1 METAQNSTSS
11 EQKSTECK
19 QCGKVFEYG
28 SEAEAFTYIPVPQ
41 CCSKEC
47 KDKLSEAIETKEE
60 EKRKERELKETNS
73 QIFKC
78 DSKIKYII
86 PKKYLDIETYKSD
99 LFINAVKGIK
109 LKVKCKSSYG
119 VDHADVSY
127 DFGKS
132 LFLTGSVG
140 RGKTVFIASVAKAY
154 LKTGIPIKWIS
165 FPKFIMELQNM
176 FRSSDDSPY
185 DEAKKVAKYESML
198 FIDDLGAEKLTE
210 FVSQIMYYIINE
222 REQNM
227 LPTIITSNYSL
238 SEINQQIDAR
248 VSSRIAGMCEVLE
261 FKGIDK
267 RIAKQ

>member
-11 EQKSTECK
+11 EQKSTECG
-19 QCGKVFEYG
+19 QCGKVFEYEEVDG
-28 SEAEAFTYIPVPQ
+28 IFNYTPS

-47 KDKLSEAIETKEE
+47 EAKLVEAKEAKEE
-60 EKRKERELKETNS
+60 KARQEREIKETRS
-73 QIFKC
+73 LIYRC
-78 DSKIKYII
+78 ERKIDRKI
-86 PKKYLDIETYKSD
+86 PKKYIDIETYKSK
-99 LFINAVKGIK
+99 LFNKAIEGIK
-109 LKVKCKSSYG
+109 LKVNCKSSYG
-119 VDHADVSY
+119 MHDTTIDY
-127 DFGKS
+127 TYGKS

-140 RGKTVFIASVAKAY
+140 RGKTVFIASVVKAY
-154 LKTGIPIKWIS
+154 LKAGIPIKWIS

-261 FKGIDK
+261 FKGTDK

>member
-11 EQKSTECK
+11 EQKSTECYFCK
-19 QCGKVFEYG
+19 KVFEY
-28 SEAEAFTYIPVPQ
+28 EYLDNPFFRTPYY
-41 CCSKEC
+41 CSKEC
-47 KDKLSEAIETKEE
+47 EEKSVEARKVKEQKKLKELIEEETKKSIYEE
-60 EKRKERELKETNS
+60 SRKISRK
-73 QIFKC
+73 
-78 DSKIKYII
+78 I
-86 PKKYLDIETYKSD
+86 PKKYIDIETYKRE
-99 LFINAVKGIK
+99 LFDKAINGIK
-109 LKVKCKSSYG
+109 LKVNYKRSYG
-119 VDHADVSY
+119 YNNLQVTY

-261 FKGIDK
+261 FKGTDK